1 MATSSQVLGM
11 LIPDGG
17 YVAVGEDYEGITFLE
32 CEPITKAQFNAGFA
46 KYDAMKAEQ
55 EAKALAD
62 KASAQAKLAA
72 LGLTADDLKALGL

>member
-46 KYDAMKAEQ
+46 KYDAIKAEQ